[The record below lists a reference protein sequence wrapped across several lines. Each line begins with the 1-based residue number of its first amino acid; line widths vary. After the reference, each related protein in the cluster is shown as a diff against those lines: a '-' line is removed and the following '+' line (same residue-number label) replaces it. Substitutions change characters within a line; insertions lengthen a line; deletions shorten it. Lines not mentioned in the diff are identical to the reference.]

1 MRRPTMPVEHTAD
14 ERGEERWQWRA
25 SRNLPPLTGMDVLGI
40 VVAVVGTLALIIL
53 AAVTAAGDDG
63 GIGFVSAA
71 RILIALGA
79 ALINLAHVVA
89 IFLFESVDYHGR
101 FQRFFAKL
109 SLFGTPLAL
118 LVSIGIGLF

>member
-1 MRRPTMPVEHTAD
+1 MPVEHTAD
-14 ERGEERWQWRA
+14 ERGEECWQWRA